1 MVKVSL
7 KNHKQ
12 NGDIELASVYF
23 NPTTKPV
30 INFKYDP
37 DKSFQEVL
45 YRIDNWINEG
55 SGWVIQSVDVEY
67 VNISVYS
74 PLSGSTFIKLS
85 CTLIDSMKGLINSKN
100 NDSKCFLWC
109 HIIHLNP
116 LKTHPERIAKADK
129 KMANDLDYEDVEFPV
144 SKKYFSKIEK
154 KNNIFI
160 NAFCYESGLV
170 YPVSVSDQEFKNCMD
185 LLLIG
190 DGNKSHYVYIHDL
203 CAIKQ
208 SVKIK
213 NTFADIVYNIL
224 VLKKF
229 W

>member
-1 MVKVSL
+1 M
-7 KNHKQ
+7 
-12 NGDIELASVYF
+12 
-23 NPTTKPV
+23 
-30 INFKYDP
+30 INFKYDL
-37 DKSFQEVL
+37 DKSFQVL

-55 SGWVIQSVDVEY
+55 SGWVIESVGAEY

-74 PLSGSTFIKLS
+74 PLSGSTFIKLP
-85 CTLIDSMKGLINSKN
+85 CTLIDSMKGLINVKN

-109 HIIHLNP
+109 RIRHLNRI
-116 LKTHPERIAKADK
+116 KTHPERIAKADK
-129 KMANDLDYEDVEFPV
+129 KMVNDLDYEDVEFPV

-154 KNNIFI
+154 KNIFI
-160 NAFCYESGLV
+160 NVFCYESGLV
-170 YPVSVSDQEFKNCMD
+170 YPVFVSDKEFKNCMD

-190 DGNKSHYVYIHDL
+190 DGNNSHYVYIKYF

-213 NTFADIVYNIL
+213 KTFVDIVYNIL
-224 VLKKF
+224 VVKEF